1 MERPGHRLRGRRQET
16 STAGSGGRPGLR
28 RPRWGPVVGFGL
40 VSLAT
45 DMVSDGARPLGGPL
59 LAQLG
64 ASALFV
70 GLVTGAAEAASQG
83 LRVVFGPWADRTGK
97 YWNFTMTGYAL
108 TVVCV
113 PLLALTPLA
122 GSAGLA
128 LAAVLIIG
136 DRVGKAVRSPAKTV
150 LLAAVATP
158 VGRGRGFA
166 VHKSLDLA
174 GALLGPL
181 LVSAVLVATGSLPA
195 AFAVLVIPAVAALAI
210 LVWLRRR
217 IRDPGADTAA
227 SDAGPVGFPPPGAAV
242 PDAVPGSAPSAA
254 ASDAA
259 PGSVP
264 NSVVQDA
271 APGSVPA
278 GGTTAGRPPSVF
290 SGVFILLA
298 AAAFLWSAGLV
309 AFGVISYHLT
319 ASVAVPVAV
328 VPLLYAAAMG
338 AAAVGALAS
347 GVLYDR
353 AGAAVL
359 LALPVLIAGVPVL
372 ALAPSAGLVLAGVL
386 IWGAATG
393 IQDSTVKAL
402 IADLVPQPRQGTA
415 YGVFAAF
422 EGAGA
427 LVGGALYGA
436 LYGARPALIMAVAA
450 LQAAALVLLLMT
462 LRRARPSA
470 AHGPANGRPS
480 APRPTPRRNGP

>member
-1 MERPGHRLRGRRQET
+1 MERPGRRLPARQQEFPP
-16 STAGSGGRPGLR
+16 SRSGGQPDNR
-28 RPRWGPVVGFGL
+28 RHPLWGPVVGFGL

-59 LAQLG
+59 LAELG

-70 GLVTGAAEAASQG
+70 GLVTGAAEAAAQG
-83 LRVVFGPWADRTGK
+83 LRLVFGPWADRTGK
-97 YWNFTMTGYAL
+97 YWTFTMAGYAL
-108 TVVCV
+108 TAVCV

-122 GSAGLA
+122 GTAGLV

-150 LLAAVATP
+150 LLAAAVQP

-181 LVSAVLVATGSLPA
+181 LVSAVLVATGSMSA

-217 IRDPGADTAA
+217 VQEPGADTPA
-227 SDAGPVGFPPPGAAV
+227 
-242 PDAVPGSAPSAA
+242 PDADPAGLPGSAAALGGPDPGSAPTHGSPVGIPRSA
-254 ASDAA
+254 
-259 PGSVP
+259 
-264 NSVVQDA
+264 
-271 APGSVPA
+271 PA
-278 GGTTAGRPPSVF
+278 HGRAAGRQPSTF
-290 SGVFILLA
+290 SGPFVLFA
-298 AAAFLWSAGLV
+298 AAAFFWSAGLV

-319 ASVAVPVAV
+319 AAVAVPVAA
-328 VPLLYAAAMG
+328 VPLLYAGAMG

-347 GVLYDR
+347 GVVYDR

-386 IWGAATG
+386 VWGAATG

-402 IADLVPQPRQGTA
+402 VADLVPQPRQGTA

-427 LVGGALYGA
+427 LAGGALYGS
-436 LYGARPALIMAVAA
+436 LYSARPALIATIAA
-450 LQAAALVLLLMT
+450 LQATALVLLLVT
-462 LRRARPSA
+462 LRRARHASPDHGA
-470 AHGPANGRPS
+470 AEGR
-480 APRPTPRRNGP
+480 T

>member
-1 MERPGHRLRGRRQET
+1 MERPGRRLPARQQEIPP
-16 STAGSGGRPGLR
+16 SRSGGHPDVR
-28 RPRWGPVVGFGL
+28 RRRLWGPVVGFGL

-83 LRVVFGPWADRTGK
+83 LRLVFGPWADRTGK
-97 YWNFTMTGYAL
+97 YWTFTMAGYAL
-108 TVVCV
+108 TAMCV
-113 PLLALTPLA
+113 PLLALSPLA

-150 LLAAVATP
+150 LLAAAATP

-181 LVSAVLVATGSLPA
+181 LVSAVLVASGSLSA

-217 IRDPGADTAA
+217 VRDPGADT
-227 SDAGPVGFPPPGAAV
+227 PT
-242 PDAVPGSAPSAA
+242 PDAEPAGFTGP
-254 ASDAA
+254 DAA
-259 PGSVP
+259 RRGP
-264 NSVVQDA
+264 D
-271 APGSVPA
+271 PA
-278 GGTTAGRPPSVF
+278 SEPAHGRAAGRPASAF
-290 SGVFILLA
+290 SGPFILFA
-298 AAAFLWSAGLV
+298 AAAFFWSAGLV

-319 ASVAVPVAV
+319 AAVAVPVAV
-328 VPLLYAAAMG
+328 VPLLYAGAMG
-338 AAAVGALAS
+338 AAAVGALAT
-347 GVLYDR
+347 GVVYDR

-386 IWGAATG
+386 VWGAATG

-402 IADLVPQPRQGTA
+402 VADLVSQPRQGTA

-427 LVGGALYGA
+427 LVGGALYGS
-436 LYGARPALIMAVAA
+436 LYSARPALIVTVAA
-450 LQAAALVLLLMT
+450 LQATALILLLVT
-462 LRRARPSA
+462 LRRARRASRG
-470 AHGPANGRPS
+470 HGPADER
-480 APRPTPRRNGP
+480 T

>member
-1 MERPGHRLRGRRQET
+1 MERSGRRLPARQRELPL
-16 STAGSGGRPGLR
+16 SRSGSQPDKR
-28 RPRWGPVVGFGL
+28 RHRRWGPVVGFGL

-70 GLVTGAAEAASQG
+70 GLVTGGAEAASQG
-83 LRVVFGPWADRTGK
+83 LRLVFGPWADRTGK
-97 YWNFTMTGYAL
+97 YWSFTMAGYAL
-108 TVVCV
+108 TALCV

-122 GSAGLA
+122 GTAGLA

-150 LLAAVATP
+150 LLAASATP

-181 LVSAVLVATGSLPA
+181 LVSAVLVASGSLPA

-217 IRDPGADTAA
+217 VPEPGANTAA
-227 SDAGPVGFPPPGAAV
+227 PAAASFPG
-242 PDAVPGSAPSAA
+242 PDAARRGSDPGSAPAHGRA
-254 ASDAA
+254 
-259 PGSVP
+259 
-264 NSVVQDA
+264 
-271 APGSVPA
+271 
-278 GGTTAGRPPSVF
+278 AGRPASAF
-290 SGVFILLA
+290 SGPFILFA
-298 AAAFLWSAGLV
+298 AAAFFWSAGLV

-319 ASVAVPVAV
+319 AAVAVPVTV

-347 GVLYDR
+347 GVVYDR

-386 IWGAATG
+386 VWGAATG

-402 IADLVPQPRQGTA
+402 VADLVPQPRQGTA

-427 LVGGALYGA
+427 LAGGALYGS
-436 LYGARPALIMAVAA
+436 LYSARPALIATVAT
-450 LQAAALVLLLMT
+450 LQAAALVLLLVT
-462 LRRARPSA
+462 LHRARRPPPG
-470 AHGPANGRPS
+470 HGPGKGR
-480 APRPTPRRNGP
+480 T

>member
-1 MERPGHRLRGRRQET
+1 MERPGRRLPARQQEFPPPRPGGQPHNRLRR
-16 STAGSGGRPGLR
+16 L
-28 RPRWGPVVGFGL
+28 WGPVVGFGL

-83 LRVVFGPWADRTGK
+83 LRLVFGPWADRTGK
-97 YWNFTMTGYAL
+97 YWTFTLAGYAL
-108 TVVCV
+108 TALCV

-122 GSAGLA
+122 GTAGLA

-150 LLAAVATP
+150 LLAAAVQP

-195 AFAVLVIPAVAALAI
+195 AFAVLVIPAAAALAI

-217 IRDPGADTAA
+217 VQEPGADTPAP
-227 SDAGPVGFPPPGAAV
+227 DADPAGFPGPE
-242 PDAVPGSAPSAA
+242 
-254 ASDAA
+254 AA
-259 PGSVP
+259 P
-264 NSVVQDA
+264 A
-271 APGSVPA
+271 APPRGSHSGTAPA
-278 GGTTAGRPPSVF
+278 QGKAAGRPPSAI
-290 SGVFILLA
+290 SGPFILFA

-319 ASVAVPVAV
+319 AAVAVPVPV
-328 VPLLYAAAMG
+328 VPLLYAGAMG
-338 AAAVGALAS
+338 AAAIGALAS
-347 GVLYDR
+347 GVIYDR

-386 IWGAATG
+386 VWGTAMG

-402 IADLVPQPRQGTA
+402 VADLVPQPRQGTA

-427 LVGGALYGA
+427 LVGGALYGS
-436 LYGARPALIMAVAA
+436 LYSARPALIITVAA
-450 LQAAALVLLLMT
+450 LQATALVLLVVT
-462 LRRARPSA
+462 LRRARHPSP
-470 AHGPANGRPS
+470 AHGPADGR
-480 APRPTPRRNGP
+480 T

>member
-1 MERPGHRLRGRRQET
+1 MRRH
-16 STAGSGGRPGLR
+16 
-28 RPRWGPVVGFGL
+28 PRWGAVVGFGL

-64 ASALFV
+64 ATALFV
-70 GLVTGAAEAASQG
+70 GLVTGAAEAAAQG
-83 LRVVFGPWADRTGK
+83 LRLVFGPWADRTGK
-97 YWNFTMTGYAL
+97 YWTFTMAGYAL
-108 TVVCV
+108 TAVCV

-150 LLAAVATP
+150 LLAAVAGP

-181 LVSAVLVATGSLPA
+181 LVTGVLVATGSLSA
-195 AFAVLVIPAVAALAI
+195 AFAVLVVPAVTAVAI

-217 IRDPGADTAA
+217 IKDPGADTAA
-227 SDAGPVGFPPPGAAV
+227 ADAGPAGLPASETAASTVPEPV
-242 PDAVPGSAPSAA
+242 PDSTLNSAPGSAATGA
-254 ASDAA
+254 E
-259 PGSVP
+259 PGR
-264 NSVVQDA
+264 
-271 APGSVPA
+271 GK
-278 GGTTAGRPPSVF
+278 TAGPPASGL
-290 SGVFILLA
+290 SGVFLLFALA
-298 AAAFLWSAGLV
+298 AFFWSAGLV

-319 ASVAVPVAV
+319 ADVAVPVPV
-328 VPLLYAAAMG
+328 VPLLYAGAMG
-338 AAAVGALAS
+338 AAAVGALVS

-359 LALPVLIAGVPVL
+359 FALPVLIAGVPVL
-372 ALAPSAGLVLAGVL
+372 ALAPNAGLVLAGVL
-386 IWGAATG
+386 VWGAATG

-402 IADLVPQPRQGTA
+402 VADLVPQPRQGTA

-427 LVGGALYGA
+427 LVGGALYGS
-436 LYGARPALIMAVAA
+436 LYGAQPVLIGVVAA
-450 LQAAALVLLLMT
+450 LQIAALVLLVVT

-470 AHGPANGRPS
+470 GRGAAH
-480 APRPTPRRNGP
+480 RRV